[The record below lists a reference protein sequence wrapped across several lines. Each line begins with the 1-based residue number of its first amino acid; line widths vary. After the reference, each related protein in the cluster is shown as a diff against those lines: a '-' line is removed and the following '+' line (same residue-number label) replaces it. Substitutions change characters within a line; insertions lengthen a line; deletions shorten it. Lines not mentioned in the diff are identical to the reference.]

1 MLIYAISEN
10 DHCRRL
16 DSFLSNILPAAPDS
30 YLQKLVRSGHVK
42 VNGVLSS
49 KGALL
54 RISDTVTLK
63 ESSKTSALL
72 AREKPGLDIL
82 YDDNLIIIFN
92 KPAGL
97 PVHRAAEVGDLN
109 LVDLGTK
116 FLEQRGT
123 PGKLR
128 PINRLDRG
136 TSGAVIMAKSA
147 VAAAMFGKMIMAD
160 GLGKLYLAVVSPK
173 LPEHGII
180 TAPLDGKESETRYR
194 LLFESTVGS
203 LAAVYPVTGRMHQI
217 RQHLRYIG
225 HPIWGDK
232 RYAGLSLPG
241 FTGHALHSFRTALTH
256 PATGEELTICAPLSA
271 EFLQLI
277 RQLTG
282 KAYSAV
288 LQSLATLPEA

>member
-1 MLIYAISEN
+1 MLTYEISEN
-10 DHCRRL
+10 NHCRRL
-16 DSFLSNILPAAPDS
+16 DSFLINILPAAFVS
-30 YLQKLVRSGHVK
+30 YLLKLVKTGHVK
-42 VNGVLSS
+42 VNGAPSS
-49 KGALL
+49 TGALL
-54 RISDTVTLK
+54 RISDTITLK

-82 YDDNLIIIFN
+82 YEDNWIIVFN

-123 PGKLR
+123 PDKLR

-160 GLGKLYLAVVSPK
+160 GLGKLYLALVSPK
-173 LPEHGII
+173 LPEHGVI

-194 LLFESTVGS
+194 LLFDCNQGS

-217 RQHLRYIG
+217 RQHFRFIG

-232 RYAGLSLPG
+232 RYGGPPLPG
-241 FTGHALHSFRTALTH
+241 FAGHALHSFRTALTH

-271 EFLQLI
+271 SLLQLV

-282 KAYSAV
+282 EAYAAV
-288 LQSLATLPEA
+288 LQSLADLPEA